1 MYFRKIIFLFL
12 SVFLLTNSVY
22 CAELR
27 DAKSF
32 TLKNYD
38 DQTISLVDFK
48 EKMVLVNFF
57 ATYCPPCRAEMPD
70 FISLQEKYG
79 NKGFNVVAIS
89 VDTEYDRIIPSFVK
103 ALKINFPVLKANR
116 QVVRDY
122 DNVFALPVT
131 FLLNKEHK
139 IIKKI
144 NGPITI
150 EEIEPVI
157 KKELGIK

>member
-1 MYFRKIIFLFL
+1 
-12 SVFLLTNSVY
+12 
-22 CAELR
+22 
-27 DAKSF
+27 
-32 TLKNYD
+32 
-38 DQTISLVDFK
+38 
-48 EKMVLVNFF
+48 
-57 ATYCPPCRAEMPD
+57 MPD